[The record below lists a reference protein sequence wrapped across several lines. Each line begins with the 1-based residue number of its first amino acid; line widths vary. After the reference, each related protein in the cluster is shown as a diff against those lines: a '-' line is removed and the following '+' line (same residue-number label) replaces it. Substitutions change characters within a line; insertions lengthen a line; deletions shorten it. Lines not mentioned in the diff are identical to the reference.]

1 MLMYRVDTKR
11 VLIVDD
17 EPTILL
23 SLSHLLSN
31 RLVSVITTGNIEE
44 AEETISTHKIDLVL
58 ADIRLSGVHGY
69 EGLRLL
75 NYVKEKSPEARVIIM
90 TAYST
95 PEMKEAAYEK
105 GAYHYYEKPVDI
117 NDLLEKVAACGIPV
131 SEPRRMKRNH
141 SALARQNALQGK
153 FQF

>member
-1 MLMYRVDTKR
+1 MARMKR
-11 VLIVDD
+11 VMIVDD

-23 SLSHLLSN
+23 SLSHLLSS
-31 RLVSVITTGNIEE
+31 RSVSVITTGKIEE
-44 AEETISTHKIDLVL
+44 AEEALSAHKVDLVL

-75 NYVKEKSPEARVIIM
+75 DLVKKSSPGTKIIIM
-90 TAYST
+90 TAYGT
-95 PEMKEAAYEK
+95 AELREAAYEK

-117 NDLLEKVAACGIPV
+117 NDLVEKVAACGIPV
-131 SEPRRMKRNH
+131 PEPRKPKHHR
-141 SALARQNALQGK
+141 AAAAEETQGR